1 MLKAFTAGAAIAVAS
16 ALLFPTASLA
26 STASAAGEDAV
37 QTAKVSYADLNL
49 ANPKHARV
57 LQGRIKVAAGDIC
70 GRARPVELA
79 DINASRQCVDG
90 AIASAKPAFDEAV
103 AAASRGSVTVIQGA
117 SLIVT
122 APSL

>member
-1 MLKAFTAGAAIAVAS
+1 MLKAFTAGAAVAVAS

-26 STASAAGEDAV
+26 STARAASEEAA
-37 QTAKVSYADLNL
+37 QTATVSYADLNL
-49 ANPKHARV
+49 ASPKEARV
-57 LQGRIKVAAGDIC
+57 LQGRIKLAAADVC

-79 DINASRQCVDG
+79 ELSASRQCMDG
-90 AIASAKPAFDEAV
+90 AIASAKPAYDEAI

-122 APSL
+122 APGL